1 MGGKTVLPG
10 LIDCHTHLGITPTF
24 YGFAIAEQE
33 NETATAVKCYDQC
46 LSLLRCGVTT
56 VRNMGTKYDA
66 DITLRN
72 MIRAGTVKGPRI
84 LASGRLLCITG
95 GHGNALGVECDTPG
109 EALRAARGQIK
120 KAADVLKMIA
130 TGGVLTKGSVVGAAQ
145 LSLEQMRA
153 VCQEAQRTG
162 KLTGAHCIG
171 YEGTKNAIEA
181 GVQSVEHGYAIDD
194 ELAEK
199 MLAQGTFLS
208 PTVMAVHVLAVYD
221 GDDPV
226 GVELREKIADI
237 AADNERAFKLC
248 RRKGVKIAAS
258 TDMGTPFIVPG
269 TLIQELAKY
278 VEFGMSNMEALMT
291 ATKNGAELCR
301 LDKEIGTLEP
311 GKIADIIVVDGNPLE
326 DILQL
331 SHVSMTFCGGQLF
344 YQA

>member
-1 MGGKTVLPG
+1 M
-10 LIDCHTHLGITPTF
+10 
-24 YGFAIAEQE
+24 
-33 NETATAVKCYDQC
+33 
-46 LSLLRCGVTT
+46 
-56 VRNMGTKYDA
+56 
-66 DITLRN
+66 
-72 MIRAGTVKGPRI
+72 
-84 LASGRLLCITG
+84 CITG

-120 KAADVLKMIA
+120 KTADVLKMIA

-171 YEGTKNAIEA
+171 YEGTKRRHRGQES
-181 GVQSVEHGYAIDD
+181 GLLEHGYAIDD

-221 GDDPV
+221 GDRPGGSGTAGGD
-226 GVELREKIADI
+226 RRNI

-258 TDMGTPFIVPG
+258 TDMGTPLIAPG

-311 GKIADIIVVDGNPLE
+311 GKIADISRGGWQSSGGYFAAQPRLYDLLRRPAV
-326 DILQL
+326 L
-331 SHVSMTFCGGQLF
+331 SGISIYGSRGSGT
-344 YQA
+344 AR